1 MAKND
6 SDLFDRLRQAGLRT
20 PVAKTLSKISE
31 GASKK
36 SLQAARSAVG
46 ELRSLAGEI
55 ERRLPSATAQSATS
69 KPTSATASRAKRP
82 VTERKSAVAPTH
94 KTAAAAGTSG
104 ARSPRGQNKAK
115 ILESLKADSK
125 TAVEIAQE
133 TGIGT
138 GTVRS
143 TLSKLAIAGEVAK
156 GDRGYQIPQ
165 ELEFEPQQRT
175 DDAREHP
182 AGEQA
187 DEQSVSMSMS
197 RRRRTR
203 SKRSDPPRTPTMP
216 RMARMP
222 ASTPSTLLS
231 GLTEQSASM
240 SRPRRTRSKRPST
253 PRPRVSHSHRD
264 NSPSV
269 PTLRRSQPL
278 TRSRCRPG
286 FVTRERVPEASR
298 R

>member
-20 PVAKTLSKISE
+20 QVAKTLSKISE

-69 KPTSATASRAKRP
+69 KPAGATAGRTKRP

-104 ARSPRGQNKAK
+104 ARAPRGQNKAK
-115 ILESLKADSK
+115 ILESLKAGPK
-125 TAVEIAQE
+125 TAAEIAQE

-156 GDRGYQIPQ
+156 GDRGYQLPQ
-165 ELEFEPQQRT
+165 ELELEPQQRT

-187 DEQSVSMSMS
+187 DGAEREHEQAQADALEAQ
-197 RRRRTR
+197 R
-203 SKRSDPPRTPTMP
+203 PTEDADDAAD
-216 RMARMP
+216 AREYP
-222 ASTPSTLLS
+222 VDAAERPDGAEREHEQAQADALEAPEYAATS
-231 GLTEQSASM
+231 G
-240 SRPRRTRSKRPST
+240 
-253 PRPRVSHSHRD
+253 
-264 NSPSV
+264 
-269 PTLRRSQPL
+269 QPL
-278 TRSRCRPG
+278 SPR
-286 FVTRERVPEASR
+286 
-298 R
+298 